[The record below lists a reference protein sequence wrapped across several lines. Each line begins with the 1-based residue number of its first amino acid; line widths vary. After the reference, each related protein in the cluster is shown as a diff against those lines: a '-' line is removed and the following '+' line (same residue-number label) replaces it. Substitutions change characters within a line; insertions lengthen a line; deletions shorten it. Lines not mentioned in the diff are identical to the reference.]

1 LMVHSSANPG
11 LVSSSL
17 HMVATGEMN
26 HLYDKVAA
34 LEVQLQDERQQHQV
48 VVAKLEELQ
57 QDHIHWGAGN
67 SDHSVGSHSS
77 AGHWGG
83 SHLMSQDEDTKSR
96 KEREDREIA
105 TAALA
110 ECQRTILA
118 LGKQLKITGTIL
130 PTAQKV
136 TETSIHSSTLGTAVS
151 IQKLTENME
160 LLRWQTEAEVLPP
173 CALDIANTH
182 NHSPSAL
189 QERSFFPW
197 GIMSPAHHPGGNQLS
212 PIEQIPGRQQNGQHS
227 STSDDQSFNGQ
238 RYHGENGVTH
248 KFSNDY
254 LDGVGGTMM
263 LPPLSPGQSDFTGRG
278 SMSVPASPMSVPASP
293 KSVPASPA
301 RSPASSV
308 PRSMRTRG
316 NNNGSKAFNE
326 DSVGDETPPQKPPRT
341 SSMFSRFYSKS
352 PTRSSGS
359 SS

>member
-1 LMVHSSANPG
+1 M
-11 LVSSSL
+11 
-17 HMVATGEMN
+17 
-26 HLYDKVAA
+26 K
-34 LEVQLQDERQQHQV
+34 Q
-48 VVAKLEELQ
+48 
-57 QDHIHWGAGN
+57 
-67 SDHSVGSHSS
+67 
-77 AGHWGG
+77 
-83 SHLMSQDEDTKSR
+83 
-96 KEREDREIA
+96 EREDREIA

-118 LGKQLKITGTIL
+118 LGKQLKVTGTIL

-136 TETSIHSSTLGTAVS
+136 TETSIHSSTLETGVS

-189 QERSFFPW
+189 KERSSFPW
-197 GIMSPAHHPGGNQLS
+197 GIMSPAHHPGDNQLS

-227 STSDDQSFNGQ
+227 STSDDQSFNSQ

-248 KFSNDY
+248 KFSNDS

-263 LPPLSPGQSDFTGRG
+263 LPPLSPGRSDFTGRG
-278 SMSVPASPMSVPASP
+278 SMSVPASPMSMPASP
-293 KSVPASPA
+293 MSVPASPA

-316 NNNGSKAFNE
+316 NNNGSKAVNE